1 MKKLTTFKR
10 SFNDQLVEI
19 LCYYPDDENEKD
31 TAMKIES
38 LKIENVGGISSL
50 SIEKFDP
57 KMNIICGENGIGKTN
72 ILDSIAH
79 CLSESSTSILRK
91 KANTEHG
98 KICLECDFNKASYTF
113 LIDSFEPRN
122 NKSNPSDYFN
132 ELYRY
137 FIEKSPYLI
146 YFKTE
151 RMFSYKWIYN
161 LEIYDAPDKHL
172 KNLDGVSNELAK
184 DWFIK
189 NELLSSQPYTN
200 YKVKNSIELAKKAFG
215 ILNQS
220 YSFSALKQDMEIYI
234 NTPTG
239 IIPYEYLSSGF
250 KTCISIVWGIIR
262 EVQIRFPDMY
272 TEEDFNGVV
281 LIDEIELHLHPEWQG
296 KICNVLTTLFPKIQF
311 IISTH
316 SPHVIQAAE
325 ANEVIALSGE
335 NGHLEKRTLDIA
347 PYGFKGWTV
356 EEILTYVMGMKDTRT
371 EWFRNKRRE
380 FDEALDRDNI
390 SKANEI
396 FDELKLKLH
405 PNSTDLALSRFQI
418 DMLNG
423 RNK

>member
-1 MKKLTTFKR
+1 
-10 SFNDQLVEI
+10 
-19 LCYYPDDENEKD
+19 
-31 TAMKIES
+31 MKIES

-79 CLSESSTSILRK
+79 CLSEISTSILRK
-91 KANTEHG
+91 KANTEQG
-98 KICLECDFNKASYTF
+98 KICLECDFNKESYTF

-122 NKSNPSDYFN
+122 NESNPSYYSN
-132 ELYRY
+132 ALYRY

-151 RMFSYKWIYN
+151 RLFLHKWIESLN
-161 LEIYDAPDKHL
+161 IYEQADRHL
-172 KNLDGVSNELAK
+172 NNLDGVSNENAK

-189 NELLSSQPYTN
+189 NELLSSQIYTAKN
-200 YKVKNSIELAKKAFG
+200 DKNSIKLAKKAFG

-262 EVQIRFPDMY
+262 EVQIRFPDIY
-272 TEEDFNGVV
+272 IEDFNGVV

-296 KICNVLTTLFPKIQF
+296 KICNVLTTLFPNIQF

-316 SPHVIQAAE
+316 SPHVIQTAE
-325 ANEVIALSGE
+325 ANEVIALSGQ

-347 PYGFKGWTV
+347 PYGFKGWTI
-356 EEILTYVMGMKDTRT
+356 EEILTDVMGMRDTRT
-371 EWFRNKRRE
+371 EWFRSKQKE
-380 FDEALDRDNI
+380 FDKALD
-390 SKANEI
+390 ANDVSNANKI
-396 FDELKLKLH
+396 FDELRLKLH
-405 PNSTDLALSRFQI
+405 PSSTDLALSRFQL

-423 RNK
+423 RSK